1 MLIINNFRVALLSH
15 PFLFAVMYVRNLAEI
30 RECLEAVGDYG
41 NLRVVCVFI
50 EFRYDRMSLNSLI
63 SHLFVSE
70 LRPLFDW
77 S

>member
-1 MLIINNFRVALLSH
+1 MAFREDLLSR

-41 NLRVVCVFI
+41 NLRVVCVSI

-63 SHLFVSE
+63 LHLFIPV